1 MLTNKGGRL
10 AQRNCYNSPA
20 VTNTQDALEE
30 LRALTEAGVALTS
43 ELALETVLQR
53 VVDIARELIGARYAA
68 LSVLGP
74 SGEITRFITSG
85 VSAEEREAIGD
96 VPSGKGL
103 LGVLLHEGDSLR
115 LETISGDPRSA
126 SFPPS
131 HPHMTSLLGVP
142 LIFRSRII
150 GNLYLTDKIGE
161 RGFSDHDEEL
171 VRLLATQAA
180 VAIRNAELHDKAES
194 VARLE
199 ERERIGMDLHDG
211 VMQSIYAV
219 GLTLEDCGE
228 RVDEA
233 PDEVKVSLEGAIN
246 ALNDVI
252 GDIRSYIFDLRPRVS
267 VVADLPEAIRHLVDD
282 LRINTLIQTSL
293 EIDGELSDAITQD
306 QALALFHITQEALN
320 NVAKHSQAKSA
331 SVCLACDEH
340 TVSVEVR
347 DDGIGFDAEREQAH
361 ERHGLRNMRDR
372 ARSIGARL
380 HLIGK
385 ANEGTTV
392 RAELSIGNSADA
404 P

>member
-1 MLTNKGGRL
+1 M
-10 AQRNCYNSPA
+10 
-20 VTNTQDALEE
+20 
-30 LRALTEAGVALTS
+30 TEAGVTLTS

-53 VVDIARELIGARYAA
+53 VVDIARDLVGARYAA

-85 VSAEEREAIGD
+85 ISAEDREAIGD
-96 VPSGKGL
+96 IPSGKGL
-103 LGVLLHEGDSLR
+103 LGVLLHEGDSLS
-115 LETISGDPRSA
+115 LKEIGSDPRSKG
-126 SFPPS
+126 FPPN
-131 HPHMTSLLGVP
+131 HPPMTSLVGVP
-142 LIFRSRII
+142 LIFRRRII
-150 GNLYLTDKIGE
+150 GNLYLTDKAGE
-161 RGFSDHDEEL
+161 HGFSDHDEEL

-180 VAIRNAELHDKAES
+180 VAIRNAELYDKAES

-219 GLTLEDCGE
+219 GLTLEDCVE

-233 PDEVKVSLEGAIN
+233 PDEVKGSLEGAMN
-246 ALNDVI
+246 SLNDVI

-267 VVADLPEAIRHLVDD
+267 IVADLPEAIRHLVDD
-282 LRINTLIQTSL
+282 VRVNTLIATSL

-320 NVAKHSQAKSA
+320 NVARHSQAKSA
-331 SVCLACDEH
+331 SVRLEAGAH
-340 TVSVEVR
+340 LVSIEVH
-347 DDGIGFDAEREQAH
+347 DDGIGFDTEDEQAH

-372 ARSIGARL
+372 ARSVGAGL
-380 HLIGK
+380 HLTGK
-385 ANEGTTV
+385 PNEGTTV
-392 RAELSIGNSADA
+392 RAELPIGDSTEA

>member
-180 VAIRNAELHDKAES
+180 VAIRNAELHAKAES

-331 SVCLACDEH
+331 SVRLACDEH

-392 RAELSIGNSADA
+392 RAELSIGDSAEA

>member
-1 MLTNKGGRL
+1 
-10 AQRNCYNSPA
+10 
-20 VTNTQDALEE
+20 
-30 LRALTEAGVALTS
+30 
-43 ELALETVLQR
+43 
-53 VVDIARELIGARYAA
+53 
-68 LSVLGP
+68 
-74 SGEITRFITSG
+74 
-85 VSAEEREAIGD
+85 
-96 VPSGKGL
+96 
-103 LGVLLHEGDSLR
+103 
-115 LETISGDPRSA
+115 
-126 SFPPS
+126 
-131 HPHMTSLLGVP
+131 
-142 LIFRSRII
+142 
-150 GNLYLTDKIGE
+150 
-161 RGFSDHDEEL
+161 L

-219 GLTLEDCGE
+219 GLTLEDCVE

-233 PDEVKVSLEGAIN
+233 PDEVKTSLEGAMN
-246 ALNDVI
+246 SLNDVI

-331 SVCLACDEH
+331 SVRLQASDRLI
-340 TVSVEVR
+340 SVEVR
-347 DDGIGFDAEREQAH
+347 DDGIGFDPEGEQSH

-372 ARSIGARL
+372 ARSVGARL
-380 HLIGK
+380 HLVGK
-385 ANEGTTV
+385 TDEGTTV
-392 RAELSIGNSADA
+392 RAELSIGAATEA

>member
-1 MLTNKGGRL
+1 MT
-10 AQRNCYNSPA
+10 S
-20 VTNTQDALEE
+20 TEDALDE
-30 LRALTEAGVALTS
+30 LRALTEAGVTLTS
-43 ELALETVLQR
+43 ELALETVLQK
-53 VVDIARELIGARYAA
+53 VVDIARDLIGARYAA

-85 VSAEEREAIGD
+85 ISAEEREAIGD
-96 VPSGKGL
+96 LPSGQGL
-103 LGVLLHEGDSLR
+103 LGVLLHEGESLR
-115 LETISGDPRSA
+115 LETMSGDPRSG
-126 SFPPS
+126 SFPPH
-131 HPHMTSLLGVP
+131 HPQMTSLLGVP
-142 LIFRSRII
+142 LIFRGRII
-150 GNLYLTDKIGE
+150 GNLYLTDKIGKL
-161 RGFSDHDEEL
+161 GFSDHDEEL

-219 GLTLEDCGE
+219 GLTLEDCVE

-233 PDEVKVSLEGAIN
+233 PAEVKKSLDGAMN

-320 NVAKHSQAKSA
+320 NVAKHSHAKSA
-331 SVCLACDEH
+331 SVRLQSSDRL
-340 TVSVEVR
+340 VSVEVR
-347 DDGIGFDAEREQAH
+347 DDGIGFDPEGEQSH

-372 ARSIGARL
+372 ARSVGARL
-380 HLIGK
+380 NLIGK
-385 ANEGTTV
+385 TNEGTTV
-392 RAELSIGNSADA
+392 RAELSIGAATEA

>member
-331 SVCLACDEH
+331 SVRLACDEH

-347 DDGIGFDAEREQAH
+347 DDGIGFDAKREQAH

-392 RAELSIGNSADA
+392 RAELSIGDSAEA

>member
-1 MLTNKGGRL
+1 MT
-10 AQRNCYNSPA
+10 S
-20 VTNTQDALEE
+20 TQDALEE
-30 LRALTEAGVALTS
+30 LRALTEAGVTLTS
-43 ELALETVLQR
+43 ELALGAVLQK
-53 VVDIARELIGARYAA
+53 VVDIARELIGSRYAA

-85 VSAEEREAIGD
+85 ISAEEREAIGD
-96 VPSGKGL
+96 IPSGKGL
-103 LGVLLHEGDSLR
+103 LSVLLHKGDSLR
-115 LETISGDPRSA
+115 LETISNDARSA
-126 SFPPS
+126 SFPPH
-131 HPHMTSLLGVP
+131 HPQMTSLLGVP
-142 LIFRSRII
+142 LIFRGRII
-150 GNLYLTDKIGE
+150 GNLYLTDKTSK

-219 GLTLEDCGE
+219 GLTLEDCVE

-233 PDEVKVSLEGAIN
+233 PDEVKASLEGAMN

-331 SVCLACDEH
+331 SVRLQASDRLI
-340 TVSVEVR
+340 SVEVH
-347 DDGIGFDAEREQAH
+347 DDGIGFDAE
-361 ERHGLRNMRDR
+361 
-372 ARSIGARL
+372 ARGPASQSRRSSSATMA
-380 HLIGK
+380 K
-385 ANEGTTV
+385 AGPNCCSKV
-392 RAELSIGNSADA
+392 KPSVSV
-404 P
+404 

>member
-1 MLTNKGGRL
+1 
-10 AQRNCYNSPA
+10 
-20 VTNTQDALEE
+20 VTSTQDALEE
-30 LRALTEAGVALTS
+30 LRALTEAGVTLTS
-43 ELALETVLQR
+43 ELALETVLQK

-74 SGEITRFITSG
+74 SGEITSFITSG
-85 VSAEEREAIGD
+85 ISAEEREAIGD
-96 VPSGKGL
+96 IPSGKGL
-103 LGVLLHEGDSLR
+103 LSVLLHKGDSLS
-115 LETISGDPRSA
+115 LETMSSDPRSG
-126 SFPPS
+126 SFPPH
-131 HPHMTSLLGVP
+131 HPQMTSLLGVP
-142 LIFRSRII
+142 LIFRGRII
-150 GNLYLTDKIGE
+150 GNLYLTDKIGK

-219 GLTLEDCGE
+219 GLTLEDCVE

-233 PDEVKVSLEGAIN
+233 PDEVKTSLDGAMN

-282 LRINTLIQTSL
+282 LRVNTLIQTSL

-320 NVAKHSQAKSA
+320 NVAKHSHAKSA
-331 SVCLACDEH
+331 SVRLLSSDRL
-340 TVSVEVR
+340 VSVEVR
-347 DDGIGFDAEREQAH
+347 DDGIGFDTEGEQSH
-361 ERHGLRNMRDR
+361 ERHGLRNMTDR
-372 ARSIGARL
+372 ARSVGARL
-380 HLIGK
+380 HLVGK
-385 ANEGTTV
+385 TSEGTTV
-392 RAELSIGNSADA
+392 RAELSIGDPPEA

>member
-1 MLTNKGGRL
+1 VP
-10 AQRNCYNSPA
+10 CYNSPA
-20 VTNTQDALEE
+20 VTSPKDALEE
-30 LRALTEAGVALTS
+30 LRALTEAGVTLTS
-43 ELALETVLQR
+43 ELALETVLQK
-53 VVDIARELIGARYAA
+53 VVDIARELVGARYAA

-74 SGEITRFITSG
+74 SGEITRFLISG
-85 VSAEEREAIGD
+85 MSADEREAIGD
-96 VPSGKGL
+96 TPSGTGL
-103 LGVLLHEGDSLR
+103 LGVLLHGGDSLS
-115 LETISGDPRSA
+115 LETISADPRSA
-126 SFPPS
+126 GFPPN
-131 HPHMTSLLGVP
+131 HPQMTSLLGVP

-150 GNLYLTDKIGE
+150 GNLYLTDKTGE
-161 RGFSDHDEEL
+161 RGFREHDEEL

-219 GLTLEDCGE
+219 GLTLEDCVE
-228 RVDEA
+228 RVDDA
-233 PDEVKVSLEGAIN
+233 PDEVKASLDGAMN

-293 EIDGELSDAITQD
+293 EIDGELGDVITQD

-320 NVAKHSQAKSA
+320 NVARHSQAKSA
-331 SVCLACDEH
+331 SVRLHISDRL
-340 TVSVEVR
+340 VSVEVR
-347 DDGIGFDAEREQAH
+347 DDGIGFDTETDQAH

-372 ARSIGARL
+372 ARSVGARL
-380 HLIGK
+380 HLTGK

-392 RAELSIGNSADA
+392 RAELSIGDREA

>member
-1 MLTNKGGRL
+1 MT
-10 AQRNCYNSPA
+10 
-20 VTNTQDALEE
+20 
-30 LRALTEAGVALTS
+30 LTS
-43 ELALETVLQR
+43 ELALETVLQK
-53 VVDIARELIGARYAA
+53 VVDIARELVGARYAA
-68 LSVLGP
+68 LSALGP

-85 VSAEEREAIGD
+85 ISAKEREAIGD
-96 VPSGKGL
+96 IPSGKGL
-103 LGVLLHEGDSLR
+103 LGVLLHKGDSLR
-115 LETISGDPRSA
+115 LEAISGDPRGTN
-126 SFPPS
+126 FPPN
-131 HPHMTSLLGVP
+131 HPQMTSLLGVP
-142 LIFRSRII
+142 LIFRDRIM
-150 GNLYLTDKIGE
+150 GNLYLTDKISE
-161 RGFSDHDEEL
+161 RSFSDHDEEL

-180 VAIRNAELHDKAES
+180 VAIRNTELYDKAES

-219 GLTLEDCGE
+219 GLTLEDCVE
-228 RVDEA
+228 RVDDA
-233 PDEVKVSLEGAIN
+233 PDEVKKSLDSAMN

-331 SVCLACDEH
+331 SVRLQASDRL
-340 TVSVEVR
+340 VSVEVR
-347 DDGIGFDAEREQAH
+347 DDGIGFDTERDQAH

-392 RAELSIGNSADA
+392 RAELSIGDSEA

>member
-1 MLTNKGGRL
+1 MT
-10 AQRNCYNSPA
+10 
-20 VTNTQDALEE
+20 
-30 LRALTEAGVALTS
+30 LTS
-43 ELALETVLQR
+43 ELALETVLQK
-53 VVDIARELIGARYAA
+53 VVDIARDLVGAPYAA

-85 VSAEEREAIGD
+85 ISAEVREAIGD
-96 VPSGKGL
+96 VPTGHGL
-103 LGVLLHEGDSLR
+103 LGVLLHKGDSLR
-115 LETISGDPRSA
+115 LEAISSDARSA
-126 SFPPS
+126 GFPPN
-131 HPHMTSLLGVP
+131 HPQMTSLLGVP
-142 LIFRSRII
+142 LVFRGRII
-150 GNLYLTDKIGE
+150 GNLYLTDKSGE
-161 RGFSDHDEEL
+161 GGFSDHDEEL

-219 GLTLEDCGE
+219 GLTLEDCVE

-233 PDEVKVSLEGAIN
+233 PVEVKKSLDGAMN

-252 GDIRSYIFDLRPRVS
+252 SDIRAYIFDLRPRVS

-282 LRINTLIQTSL
+282 LRVNTLIQTSL
-293 EIDGELSDAITQD
+293 EIDGKLSDAITQD

-320 NVAKHSQAKSA
+320 NVAKHSKATSA
-331 SVCLACDEH
+331 SVRLVASDQL
-340 TVSVEVR
+340 VSVEVS
-347 DDGIGFDAEREQAH
+347 DDGIGFYPEKDQAH

-372 ARSIGARL
+372 ARSVGARL
-380 HLIGK
+380 HLTGSPD
-385 ANEGTTV
+385 AGATV
-392 RAELSIGNSADA
+392 RAELSIGDSET

>member
-1 MLTNKGGRL
+1 M
-10 AQRNCYNSPA
+10 
-20 VTNTQDALEE
+20 TNTQDALEE

-331 SVCLACDEH
+331 SVRLACDEH

-392 RAELSIGNSADA
+392 RAELSIGDSAEA

>member
-1 MLTNKGGRL
+1 MT
-10 AQRNCYNSPA
+10 S
-20 VTNTQDALEE
+20 TQDALEE
-30 LRALTEAGVALTS
+30 LRALTEAGVTLTS
-43 ELALETVLQR
+43 ELALETVLQK
-53 VVDIARELIGARYAA
+53 VVDIARKLVGARYAA

-74 SGEITRFITSG
+74 SSEITRFFTSG
-85 VSAEEREAIGD
+85 ISAEEREAIGEI
-96 VPSGKGL
+96 PSGKGL
-103 LGVLLHEGDSLR
+103 LGVLLHKGDSLR

-126 SFPPS
+126 GFPPN
-131 HPHMTSLLGVP
+131 HPQMTSLLGVP
-142 LIFRSRII
+142 LIFHGRII
-150 GNLYLTDKIGE
+150 GNLYLADKTSE

-171 VRLLATQAA
+171 VRLLGTQSA
-180 VAIRNAELHDKAES
+180 VAIRNAELHGRAES

-219 GLTLEDCGE
+219 GLTLEDCAE
-228 RVDEA
+228 RVGDH
-233 PDEVKVSLEGAIN
+233 PDEVKGSLEGAMN

-267 VVADLPEAIRHLVDD
+267 VVADLPKAIRHLVDD

-320 NVAKHSQAKSA
+320 NIAKHSQARSA
-331 SVCLACDEH
+331 SVRLEASGH
-340 TVSVEVR
+340 LVSVEVH
-347 DDGIGFDAEREQAH
+347 DDGIGFDTEGEQAH

-372 ARSIGARL
+372 ARSVGARL

-392 RAELSIGNSADA
+392 RAELSIGDSAEV

>member
-1 MLTNKGGRL
+1 MT
-10 AQRNCYNSPA
+10 SF
-20 VTNTQDALEE
+20 QDALEE
-30 LRALTEAGVALTS
+30 LRALTDAGVTLTS
-43 ELALETVLQR
+43 ELALETVLQK

-85 VSAEEREAIGD
+85 ISADEREAIGD
-96 VPSGKGL
+96 IPSGKGL
-103 LGVLLHEGDSLR
+103 LGVLLHKGDSLR
-115 LETISGDPRSA
+115 LETMSSDPRSG
-126 SFPPS
+126 SFPPN
-131 HPHMTSLLGVP
+131 HPQMTSLLGVP
-142 LIFRSRII
+142 LVFRGRII
-150 GNLYLTDKIGE
+150 GNLYLTDKTDK

-219 GLTLEDCGE
+219 GLTLEDCVE

-233 PDEVKVSLEGAIN
+233 PAEVKASLEGAMN

-293 EIDGELSDAITQD
+293 EIDGELGDSITQD
-306 QALALFHITQEALN
+306 QALALFHIAQEALN

-331 SVCLACDEH
+331 SVHLQASDRL
-340 TVSVEVR
+340 VSVEVH
-347 DDGIGFDAEREQAH
+347 DDGIGFDTEGEQAH

-372 ARSIGARL
+372 ARSVGARL

-385 ANEGTTV
+385 PNEGTTV
-392 RAELSIGNSADA
+392 RAELSIGGSPEA